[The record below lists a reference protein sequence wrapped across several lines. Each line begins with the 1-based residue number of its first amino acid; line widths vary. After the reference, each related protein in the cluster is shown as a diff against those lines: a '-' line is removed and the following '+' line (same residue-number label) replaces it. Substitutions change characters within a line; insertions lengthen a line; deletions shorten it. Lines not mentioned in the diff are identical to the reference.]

1 MRSENPEEVKEYL
14 KAFKRW
20 LEKGCYPDIAESYKS
35 VPNYTPQPCTQEGIQ
50 ELIVAMEDIGNRN
63 YVELIDR
70 IAGIYISYL
79 VNGSPEKEIVLEI
92 SSPINYLGLYNAKKD
107 WIIIGNVGN
116 YVGRFMEGGKI
127 TVDGDAELL
136 VGCSMVGGN
145 IEIKGNAESFVGE
158 NMIGGEIKIRGK
170 AGYGVGK
177 GMIGGK
183 ITVDGDAENGVG
195 ERMRGGRIKVGNA
208 GDGVGEEMEGGT
220 IIVNGKVKKWT
231 GNGMRCG
238 KIYIADLDPHNL
250 SKKIYGGNIYRGLPE
265 EMGGKP
271 ELVVKDGE
279 VLIKTF

>member
-20 LEKGCYPDIAESYKS
+20 LEKGCYPDIAKSYKS
-35 VPNYTPQPCTQEGIQ
+35 VPNYTPQPYTQEGIQ

-127 TVDGDAELL
+127 TVDGDAE
-136 VGCSMVGGN
+136 
-145 IEIKGNAESFVGE
+145 
-158 NMIGGEIKIRGK
+158 
-170 AGYGVGK
+170 
-177 GMIGGK
+177 
-183 ITVDGDAENGVG
+183 NGVG
-195 ERMRGGRIKVGNA
+195 VGMEGGRIKVGNA

-231 GNGMRCG
+231 GDGMRCG

-250 SKKIYGGNIYRGLPE
+250 SKRIYGGNIYRGLPE
-265 EMGGKP
+265 GMGEKP

-279 VLIKTF
+279 VLRNKF